1 MWFPPF
7 FNSSF
12 HTILIDSVIYL
23 VYYILQQYYLNIFFV
38 KYISNRKEKIAN
50 ANL

>member
-12 HTILIDSVIYL
+12 HIILIDSVIYL
-23 VYYILQQYYLNIFFV
+23 VYHILQQYYFNIFFV
-38 KYISNRKEKIAN
+38 KYISKQKREKK
-50 ANL
+50 